1 MGDKT
6 IKPPNEMSFLDH
18 LEELRWHLIRSTL
31 AIVII
36 GCVAF
41 LMKDFIF
48 DTVIFGP
55 KKMDFPTYRVFCHIA
70 TFLGFESAF
79 CADKLPFT
87 IQSRLMSGQ
96 FSAHIW
102 TSIWAGFIVG
112 FPYVL
117 YEVWKFIS
125 PGLYEKERKNS
136 RGFILVA
143 SFLFFLGVLFG
154 YYVVAPL
161 SINFLGTYQ
170 VSSEVT
176 NEFDLASYISTI
188 RTSVIACGILFEL
201 PIIIYFLTKVGL
213 VTPELMKKYRK
224 IALVI
229 VLILSAVITPP
240 DVTSQIIVAF
250 PVLILYQVSIGISKR
265 VLKNEAKR
273 ERKAAEKAKAEKA
286 KAEKARAAAQAKA
299 DKENTDITPK

>member
-1 MGDKT
+1 MGDKSIT
-6 IKPPNEMSFLDH
+6 PPNEMSFLDH

-36 GCVAF
+36 GVAAF
-41 LMKDFIF
+41 MFRGFIF

-55 KKMDFPTYRVFCHIA
+55 KKMDFPTYRLFCDIA
-70 TFLGFESAF
+70 TFLGFDSDF

-102 TSIWAGFIVG
+102 TSIWAGFIIG

-117 YEVWKFIS
+117 YEMWKFIS

-136 RGFILVA
+136 RGFILIA
-143 SFLFFLGVLFG
+143 SLLFFMGVLFG

-170 VSSEVT
+170 VSAEVT
-176 NEFDLASYISTI
+176 NEFDLASYISTV

-201 PIIIYFLTKVGL
+201 PIIIFFLTKVGL
-213 VTPELMKKYRK
+213 VTPEIMKKYRK

-240 DVTSQIIVAF
+240 DVASQIIVAI
-250 PVLILYQVSIGISKR
+250 PVLILYQVSIHISKR
-265 VLKNEAKR
+265 VLKSEAK
-273 ERKAAEKAKAEKA
+273 KARKAEKA
-286 KAEKARAAAQAKA
+286 KAK
-299 DKENTDITPK
+299 

>member
-1 MGDKT
+1 
-6 IKPPNEMSFLDH
+6 MSFLDH

-31 AIVII
+31 AVVII
-36 GCVAF
+36 GFVAF

-55 KKMDFPTYRVFCHIA
+55 KKPDFPSYAVFCKLSKL
-70 TFLGFESAF
+70 LGFSEAF
-79 CADKLPFT
+79 CGTEPLFRV
-87 IQSRLMSGQ
+87 QSRVMAGQ

-117 YEVWKFIS
+117 YEMWKFIS

-143 SFLFFLGVLFG
+143 SLLFFTGVLFG

-161 SINFLGTYQ
+161 SINFLGGYQ
-170 VSSEVT
+170 VSSEVF
-176 NEFDLASYISTI
+176 NDIDLGSYIATV
-188 RTSVIACGILFEL
+188 RASVIACGLIFEL
-201 PIIIYFLTKVGL
+201 PIIIFFLTKVGL
-213 VTPELMKKYRK
+213 VTPEILKKYRK
-224 IALVI
+224 IALVL

-240 DVTSQIIVAF
+240 DVASQIIVAV
-250 PVLILYQVSIGISKR
+250 PVLILYQVSIYISKV
-265 VLKNEAKR
+265 VLKREAK
-273 ERKAAEKAKAEKA
+273 KLKKNVK
-286 KAEKARAAAQAKA
+286 
-299 DKENTDITPK
+299 TG

>member
-1 MGDKT
+1 MGEKST
-6 IKPPNEMSFLDH
+6 TPPNEMSFLDH

-31 AIVII
+31 AIIII
-36 GCVAF
+36 GFVAF

-48 DTVIFGP
+48 DTIIFGP
-55 KKMDFPTYRVFCHIA
+55 KKMDFPTYRAFCEIA

-102 TSIWAGFIVG
+102 TSIWAGFIIG

-143 SFLFFLGVLFG
+143 SFLFFMGVLFG
-154 YYVVAPL
+154 YYIVAPL

-213 VTPELMKKYRK
+213 VTPEIMKKYRK

-286 KAEKARAAAQAKA
+286 KAEKARK
-299 DKENTDITPK
+299 DVKPN

>member
-1 MGDKT
+1 MKRSKST
-6 IKPPNEMSFLDH
+6 TPPDEMSFLDH

-31 AIVII
+31 AVVII
-36 GCVAF
+36 GSVAF
-41 LMKDFIF
+41 LMRGFIF

-55 KKMDFPTYRVFCHIA
+55 KKMDFPTYRLFCDIA
-70 TFLGFESAF
+70 TYLGFDSAF

-102 TSIWAGFIVG
+102 TSIWAGFIIG

-117 YEVWKFIS
+117 YEMWKFIS

-136 RGFILVA
+136 RGFILIA

-170 VSSEVT
+170 VSAEVT
-176 NEFDLASYISTI
+176 NEFDLASYISTV
-188 RTSVIACGILFEL
+188 RASVIACGILFEL
-201 PIIIYFLTKVGL
+201 PIIIFFLTKVGL
-213 VTPELMKKYRK
+213 VTPEIMRKYRK
-224 IALVI
+224 IALVV

-240 DVTSQIIVAF
+240 DVASQIIVAI
-250 PVLILYQVSIGISKR
+250 PVLVLYQVSIFISARVIKR
-265 VLKNEAKR
+265 EAK
-273 ERKAAEKAKAEKA
+273 KAAKNQK
-286 KAEKARAAAQAKA
+286 
-299 DKENTDITPK
+299 